1 MFPTYQGLQKGAL
14 NLFYLDFE
22 LFAKILKIWFLQ
34 THRNQVFTFLL
45 MSRNLKKIKKILN
58 TVSRHC

>member
-1 MFPTYQGLQKGAL
+1 MFPTYQGLQKVAL

-45 MSRNLKKIKKILN
+45 ISRNLKKNKEN
-58 TVSRHC
+58 PEHCQ